1 MCCVT
6 VSLHILTKLSYIK
19 IIYLLFLHTL
29 VPRFWY
35 TESRMK
41 KIFWALISLLIIT
54 SADNAF
60 AQTAKESAQSSL
72 ILRFKFAL
80 FVIFIFFIVGL
91 ISFGVVYLVN
101 MDREP
106 EKKIDFFSDKYRKL
120 VWWIAVFVLAIII
133 TVFRQ

>member
-106 EKKIDFFSDKYRKL
+106 EKKIDIFSDKYRKL

>member
-1 MCCVT
+1 
-6 VSLHILTKLSYIK
+6 
-19 IIYLLFLHTL
+19 
-29 VPRFWY
+29 
-35 TESRMK
+35 MK

-120 VWWIAVFVLAIII
+120 VSWIAVFVLAIII
-133 TVFRQ
+133 TVFRRNIN